1 MLSNLFIHWVD
12 RPYWVWAT
20 RVWRLSITIFQACT
34 AISERTIFFPSIL
47 SLLCCTILT
56 VLLFGSLLN
65 ESEAWTY
72 LGIKILVVHDHCRG
86 LANRCFA
93 HAHSMVSFLLA
104 RHIASFRIVL
114 IDRAW
119 WGAGPLIVCH
129 LMQALYLST
138 CLILLGYDLNVACVD
153 IGRTKDGSDFLL
165 T

>member
-1 MLSNLFIHWVD
+1 
-12 RPYWVWAT
+12 
-20 RVWRLSITIFQACT
+20 
-34 AISERTIFFPSIL
+34 
-47 SLLCCTILT
+47 
-56 VLLFGSLLN
+56 
-65 ESEAWTY
+65 
-72 LGIKILVVHDHCRG
+72 
-86 LANRCFA
+86 
-93 HAHSMVSFLLA
+93 MVSFLLA